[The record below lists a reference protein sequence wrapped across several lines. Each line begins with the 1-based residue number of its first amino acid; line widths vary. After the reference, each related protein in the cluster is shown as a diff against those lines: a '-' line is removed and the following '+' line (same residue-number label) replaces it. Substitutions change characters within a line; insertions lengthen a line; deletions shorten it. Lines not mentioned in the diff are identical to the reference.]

1 MLQTCFSDSVK
12 TQNVDFQSLKWPHET
27 CDIGSYTHMYEEN
40 VFVMFVV
47 FRLEFLSC
55 VIWHLLANYYSR
67 ILSAKNV
74 FVELKPEL

>member
-1 MLQTCFSDSVK
+1 
-12 TQNVDFQSLKWPHET
+12 
-27 CDIGSYTHMYEEN
+27 MYEEN

-74 FVELKPEL
+74 FVELKPAN